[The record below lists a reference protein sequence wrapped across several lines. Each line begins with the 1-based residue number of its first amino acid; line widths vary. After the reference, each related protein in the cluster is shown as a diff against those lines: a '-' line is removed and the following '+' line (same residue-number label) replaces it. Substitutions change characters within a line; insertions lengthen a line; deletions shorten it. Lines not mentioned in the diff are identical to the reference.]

1 MNAATAIAERL
12 GFFVKAGRLE
22 ELPTP
27 WQVKVGWLAMLPI
40 TLSESERERA
50 RSRSTV
56 MGQVPIRVPLQIL
69 YNPRQ
74 IAPDTGIRQ
83 GPEQIV
89 RHLLSVYHEDAFL
102 GYDLQLLQS
111 HPEGL
116 RRLRDEAAKVVDG
129 RTLWAPYLKQLCG
142 WPGYHARLVEL
153 GEAAERFQYPDP
165 LDVDPRFASLVG
177 FAKFCC
183 TMPKWPA
190 RGFYGFDLGRIAKT
204 AAPTAT
210 TSAAVTPAAAAT
222 EKPGELGAHD
232 KPGELGAHD
241 KPGELGAHD
250 KPGELGAHDKPGEL
264 GAHDK
269 PGELGAHDGA
279 FVDRHAPWMTRLL
292 HRWFRADVQGLDALP
307 DGPFVAVGNHSGA
320 VMIPDALVWVGA
332 YHTARRRTPLLI
344 LAHDLMFDRYPK
356 PLARALAKL
365 GVVRARRET
374 AREAL
379 RRGHAVQIYPGGD
392 YDACRSFSRR
402 HEIVFAGRKGYV
414 ELAREAGVPIVPV
427 VSVGGHE
434 ALVVLWDGALLARAL
449 GLDRRFRLK
458 VLPLSLSIPWGLW
471 LGPLPGYL
479 PLPTKISVRVLPP
492 VWPGEPGTDAET
504 TDAVDREVRLA
515 MQRATDEMAKAR
527 RFPWLG

>member
-1 MNAATAIAERL
+1 MQR
-12 GFFVKAGRLE
+12 
-22 ELPTP
+22 
-27 WQVKVGWLAMLPI
+27 
-40 TLSESERERA
+40 
-50 RSRSTV
+50 
-56 MGQVPIRVPLQIL
+56 
-69 YNPRQ
+69 
-74 IAPDTGIRQ
+74 
-83 GPEQIV
+83 
-89 RHLLSVYHEDAFL
+89 
-102 GYDLQLLQS
+102 
-111 HPEGL
+111 
-116 RRLRDEAAKVVDG
+116 
-129 RTLWAPYLKQLCG
+129 
-142 WPGYHARLVEL
+142 
-153 GEAAERFQYPDP
+153 
-165 LDVDPRFASLVG
+165 
-177 FAKFCC
+177 
-183 TMPKWPA
+183 
-190 RGFYGFDLGRIAKT
+190 
-204 AAPTAT
+204 
-210 TSAAVTPAAAAT
+210 
-222 EKPGELGAHD
+222 
-232 KPGELGAHD
+232 
-241 KPGELGAHD
+241 
-250 KPGELGAHDKPGEL
+250 
-264 GAHDK
+264 

-332 YHTARRRTPLLI
+332 YHTARRRTALLI
-344 LAHDLMFDRYPK
+344 LAHDLMFDRYPR
-356 PLARALAKL
+356 PVARALAKL

-392 YDACRSFSRR
+392 YDACRSFFRR

-434 ALVVLWDGALLARAL
+434 ALVVLWDGAWLAKVL

-492 VWPGEPGTDAET
+492 VWPGAPGTDAAT

-515 MQRATDEMAKAR
+515 MQQATDEMAKAR